1 MLDVAA
7 CSYRSVDLPYRYNVA
22 PRKVQKSCEQLRGK
36 KWIRTLHLFDA
47 FLTFPK
53 TFAIHAGNR
62 QREKEKDDN
71 DDDSD
76 DDDPDDYD
84 SDDERE
90 SGVEKK
96 TTTKS
101 GFCRL

>member
-1 MLDVAA
+1 MDKNSSLVRRF
-7 CSYRSVDLPYRYNVA
+7 SYVSEDI
-22 PRKVQKSCEQLRGK
+22 
-36 KWIRTLHLFDA
+36 IREKQT
-47 FLTFPK
+47 
-53 TFAIHAGNR
+53 G
-62 QREKEKDDN
+62 REKEKDDN

>member
-1 MLDVAA
+1 M
-7 CSYRSVDLPYRYNVA
+7 
-22 PRKVQKSCEQLRGK
+22 QKSFNNFGEK

-62 QREKEKDDN
+62 QREKEKDN
-71 DDDSD
+71 DD
-76 DDDPDDYD
+76 D

>member
-1 MLDVAA
+1 MNNLG
-7 CSYRSVDLPYRYNVA
+7 
-22 PRKVQKSCEQLRGK
+22 EK

-71 DDDSD
+71 DDDDD
-76 DDDPDDYD
+76 DDDPDDDD

>member
-1 MLDVAA
+1 MAA
-7 CSYRSVDLPYRYNVA
+7 FSYRNVDLPYRYNVA
-22 PRKVQKSCEQLRGK
+22 PREVQKSFSQLWGKK

-76 DDDPDDYD
+76 DYDPDDYD

-96 TTTKS
+96 KTTKS

>member
-1 MLDVAA
+1 MLRRAKCKRV
-7 CSYRSVDLPYRYNVA
+7 CNNFG
-22 PRKVQKSCEQLRGK
+22 GK

-62 QREKEKDDN
+62 QREKEKDNDDDDDD

-76 DDDPDDYD
+76 DDD
-84 SDDERE
+84 SDE

>member
-1 MLDVAA
+1 MWPLFRIETLIFLIGTMLRRAKCKRV
-7 CSYRSVDLPYRYNVA
+7 
-22 PRKVQKSCEQLRGK
+22 CEQLRGK
-36 KWIRTLHLFDA
+36 KVDKNSSLVRRFSYVSEDIREKQT
-47 FLTFPK
+47 
-53 TFAIHAGNR
+53 G
-62 QREKEKDDN
+62 REKEKDNDDDDDD

-76 DDDPDDYD
+76 DDD
-84 SDDERE
+84 SDE

>member
-1 MLDVAA
+1 VLDVAA

-36 KWIRTLHLFDA
+36 KVDKNSSLVRRFSYVSEDIRDTR
-47 FLTFPK
+47 
-53 TFAIHAGNR
+53 R
-62 QREKEKDDN
+62 QYRDREKEKDDN
-71 DDDSD
+71 DDSDDD
-76 DDDPDDYD
+76 DDDPDDDD
-84 SDDERE
+84 SDE

-101 GFCRL
+101 AFCRL

>member
-1 MLDVAA
+1 MDKNSSLVRRF
-7 CSYRSVDLPYRYNVA
+7 SYVSED
-22 PRKVQKSCEQLRGK
+22 
-36 KWIRTLHLFDA
+36 IREKQT
-47 FLTFPK
+47 
-53 TFAIHAGNR
+53 G
-62 QREKEKDDN
+62 REKEKDNDDDDDD

-76 DDDPDDYD
+76 DDD
-84 SDDERE
+84 SDK

>member
-7 CSYRSVDLPYRYNVA
+7 FSYRNVDLPYRYNVA

-36 KWIRTLHLFDA
+36 KVDKNSSLVRRFSYVSEDIREKQT
-47 FLTFPK
+47 
-53 TFAIHAGNR
+53 G
-62 QREKEKDDN
+62 REKEKDIDDDDDD

-76 DDDPDDYD
+76 DDD
-84 SDDERE
+84 SDE

>member
-7 CSYRSVDLPYRYNVA
+7 FSYRNVDLPYRYNVA
-22 PRKVQKSCEQLRGK
+22 PRKVQKSCEQLKGK
-36 KWIRTLHLFDA
+36 KVDKNSSLVRRFSYVSEDIREKQT
-47 FLTFPK
+47 
-53 TFAIHAGNR
+53 G
-62 QREKEKDDN
+62 REKEKDN
-71 DDDSD
+71 DDDDDDDEDSD
-76 DDDPDDYD
+76 DDD
-84 SDDERE
+84 SDE

>member
-1 MLDVAA
+1 VLDVAA

-36 KWIRTLHLFDA
+36 KVDKNSSLVRRFSYVSEDIREKQT
-47 FLTFPK
+47 
-53 TFAIHAGNR
+53 G
-62 QREKEKDDN
+62 REKEKDNDYDDDD

-76 DDDPDDYD
+76 DDD
-84 SDDERE
+84 SDE

>member
-1 MLDVAA
+1 MDKNSSLVRRF
-7 CSYRSVDLPYRYNVA
+7 SYVSED
-22 PRKVQKSCEQLRGK
+22 
-36 KWIRTLHLFDA
+36 IREKQT
-47 FLTFPK
+47 
-53 TFAIHAGNR
+53 G
-62 QREKEKDDN
+62 REKEKDNDDDDDDD

-76 DDDPDDYD
+76 DDD
-84 SDDERE
+84 SDE

>member
-1 MLDVAA
+1 MWPLFRIETLIFLIDTMLRRAKCKRV
-7 CSYRSVDLPYRYNVA
+7 
-22 PRKVQKSCEQLRGK
+22 CEQLRGK
-36 KWIRTLHLFDA
+36 KVDKNSSLVRRFSYVSEDIIREKQT
-47 FLTFPK
+47 
-53 TFAIHAGNR
+53 G
-62 QREKEKDDN
+62 REKEKDNDDDDDD

-76 DDDPDDYD
+76 DDD
-84 SDDERE
+84 SDE

>member
-7 CSYRSVDLPYRYNVA
+7 FSYRNVDLPYRYNVA

-36 KWIRTLHLFDA
+36 KVDKNSSLVRRFSYVSEDIREKQT
-47 FLTFPK
+47 
-53 TFAIHAGNR
+53 G
-62 QREKEKDDN
+62 REKEKDNDDDDDD

-76 DDDPDDYD
+76 DDD
-84 SDDERE
+84 SDE

>member
-7 CSYRSVDLPYRYNVA
+7 CSYRNVDLPYRYNVA

-36 KWIRTLHLFDA
+36 KVDKNSSLVRRFSYVSEDIIREKQT
-47 FLTFPK
+47 
-53 TFAIHAGNR
+53 G
-62 QREKEKDDN
+62 REKEKDNDDDDDD

-76 DDDPDDYD
+76 
-84 SDDERE
+84 E

>member
-1 MLDVAA
+1 MDKNSSLVRRF
-7 CSYRSVDLPYRYNVA
+7 SYVSED
-22 PRKVQKSCEQLRGK
+22 
-36 KWIRTLHLFDA
+36 IREKQT
-47 FLTFPK
+47 
-53 TFAIHAGNR
+53 G
-62 QREKEKDDN
+62 REKEKDNDDDDDD

-76 DDDPDDYD
+76 
-84 SDDERE
+84 E

>member
-1 MLDVAA
+1 MLRRAKCKRVVDNLGGKVDKNSSLVRRF
-7 CSYRSVDLPYRYNVA
+7 SYVSED
-22 PRKVQKSCEQLRGK
+22 
-36 KWIRTLHLFDA
+36 IREKQT
-47 FLTFPK
+47 
-53 TFAIHAGNR
+53 G
-62 QREKEKDDN
+62 REKEKDNDDDDDD

-76 DDDPDDYD
+76 DDD
-84 SDDERE
+84 SDE

>member
-1 MLDVAA
+1 MWPRVRIETLIFLVGTMLRRAKCKRV
-7 CSYRSVDLPYRYNVA
+7 VNNLG
-22 PRKVQKSCEQLRGK
+22 EK

-62 QREKEKDDN
+62 QREKEKDNDDDDDD

-76 DDDPDDYD
+76 DDD

-96 TTTKS
+96 KTTKS

>member
-1 MLDVAA
+1 VLDVAA

-36 KWIRTLHLFDA
+36 KVDKNSSLVRRFSYVSEDIREKQT
-47 FLTFPK
+47 
-53 TFAIHAGNR
+53 G
-62 QREKEKDDN
+62 REKEKDNDDDDDD

-76 DDDPDDYD
+76 DDD
-84 SDDERE
+84 SDE

>member
-1 MLDVAA
+1 MDENSSLVRRF
-7 CSYRSVDLPYRYNVA
+7 SYVSED
-22 PRKVQKSCEQLRGK
+22 
-36 KWIRTLHLFDA
+36 IREKQT
-47 FLTFPK
+47 
-53 TFAIHAGNR
+53 G
-62 QREKEKDDN
+62 REKEKDNDDDDDD

-76 DDDPDDYD
+76 DDD
-84 SDDERE
+84 SDE

>member
-1 MLDVAA
+1 MWPLFRIETLIFLIGTMLRRAKCKRVVDNLGGKVDKNSSLVRRF
-7 CSYRSVDLPYRYNVA
+7 SYVSED
-22 PRKVQKSCEQLRGK
+22 
-36 KWIRTLHLFDA
+36 IREKQT
-47 FLTFPK
+47 
-53 TFAIHAGNR
+53 G
-62 QREKEKDDN
+62 REKEKDNDDDDDD

-76 DDDPDDYD
+76 DDD
-84 SDDERE
+84 SDE

>member
-1 MLDVAA
+1 MQVTTLG
-7 CSYRSVDLPYRYNVA
+7 
-22 PRKVQKSCEQLRGK
+22 KK
-36 KWIRTLHLFDA
+36 KWIRTRPFLFT

-62 QREKEKDDN
+62 EREKEKDTDDDDDN

-76 DDDPDDYD
+76 DDD
-84 SDDERE
+84 SDGERE

>member
-1 MLDVAA
+1 M
-7 CSYRSVDLPYRYNVA
+7 
-22 PRKVQKSCEQLRGK
+22 QKSCEQLRGK
-36 KWIRTLHLFDA
+36 KVDKNSSLVRRFSYVSEDIIREKQT
-47 FLTFPK
+47 
-53 TFAIHAGNR
+53 G
-62 QREKEKDDN
+62 REKEKDNDDDDDD

-76 DDDPDDYD
+76 DDD
-84 SDDERE
+84 SDE

>member
-1 MLDVAA
+1 MDKNSSLVRRF
-7 CSYRSVDLPYRYNVA
+7 SYVSED
-22 PRKVQKSCEQLRGK
+22 
-36 KWIRTLHLFDA
+36 IREKQT
-47 FLTFPK
+47 
-53 TFAIHAGNR
+53 G
-62 QREKEKDDN
+62 REKEKDNDDDDDD

-76 DDDPDDYD
+76 DDDSDDDD
-84 SDDERE
+84 SDE

>member
-1 MLDVAA
+1 MLRRAKCKRVVDNLGGKVDKNSSLVRRF
-7 CSYRSVDLPYRYNVA
+7 SYVSEDI
-22 PRKVQKSCEQLRGK
+22 
-36 KWIRTLHLFDA
+36 IREKQT
-47 FLTFPK
+47 
-53 TFAIHAGNR
+53 G
-62 QREKEKDDN
+62 REKEKDNDDDDDD

-76 DDDPDDYD
+76 DDD
-84 SDDERE
+84 SDE

>member
-1 MLDVAA
+1 MDKNSSLVRRF
-7 CSYRSVDLPYRYNVA
+7 SYVSED
-22 PRKVQKSCEQLRGK
+22 
-36 KWIRTLHLFDA
+36 IREKQT
-47 FLTFPK
+47 
-53 TFAIHAGNR
+53 G
-62 QREKEKDDN
+62 REKEKDNDDDDDD

>member
-36 KWIRTLHLFDA
+36 KVDKNSSLVRRFSYVSEDIRDTR
-47 FLTFPK
+47 
-53 TFAIHAGNR
+53 R
-62 QREKEKDDN
+62 QYRDREKEKDDN
-71 DDDSD
+71 DDSDDD
-76 DDDPDDYD
+76 DDDPDDDD
-84 SDDERE
+84 SDE